1 MKRNNILTLSF
12 LAALALTACTGRGSA
27 TTEAAPQGEFM
38 VPSGAS
44 DGIQR
49 MTPYHYEGTYEVGEH
64 RYSYTIHREAVD
76 SLPTVKDDDGTV
88 YADNSYHL
96 TVQRDG
102 QPLLD
107 RHFTKRSF
115 ASYLSAEMR
124 QKGILDGMMQDASL
138 PGLAFAVSVSLPQS
152 DMLEPLL
159 LKVDAAGGIV
169 IERDQR
175 SENDFEE
182 DGTDADASH

>member
-1 MKRNNILTLSF
+1 MNRDTILTLS
-12 LAALALTACTGRGSA
+12 LLTALTLTACTGRRQ
-27 TTEAAPQGEFM
+27 TTTQTSSPSEYM
-38 VPSGAS
+38 VN
-44 DGIQR
+44 DGKLDGVQR
-49 MTPYHYEGTYEVGEH
+49 MNPYNFADTVTIGSHH
-64 RYSYTIHREAVD
+64 YSYTIHREAVD
-76 SLPTVKDDDGTV
+76 SLPTVKDEDGTV

-138 PGLAFAVSVSLPQS
+138 PGLAFAISVSLPQS

-169 IERDQR
+169 IERDLR

-182 DGTDADASH
+182 ESTDAASSQ

>member
-1 MKRNNILTLSF
+1 MNRNIFLGLGFLTVFS
-12 LAALALTACTGRGSA
+12 LAACGGHRPPNTDTAPKS
-27 TTEAAPQGEFM
+27 EFI
-38 VPSGAS
+38 VDDGPS
-44 DGIQR
+44 DGVLR
-49 MTPYHYEGTYEVGEH
+49 MTPYDYADTLSIGSH
-64 RYSYTIHREAVD
+64 RYTYVIHREAVD

-96 TVQRDG
+96 TIRRDG

-124 QKGILDGMMQDASL
+124 KKGILDGMMQDGSL
-138 PGLAFAVSVSLPQS
+138 PGLAFAISVSLPQS

-159 LKVDAAGGIV
+159 LKVDASGGIA

-182 DGTDADASH
+182 E